1 MKKNPHFKF
10 INMKELIISN
20 NDGCVKNIFS
30 AVYGVTG
37 ISRQMLVSESR
48 VWHVSE
54 ARLLCIL
61 FLYKIGLTDEKIAY
75 ILNRGRSNMCK
86 CRHTAENLYDVSK
99 SFRDKYEKIQ
109 TILNKKS
116 HENENFI

>member
-1 MKKNPHFKF
+1 MKT
-10 INMKELIISN
+10 LIKSN
-20 NDGCVKNIFS
+20 NDGCVQNIFS

-48 VWHVSE
+48 VWYISE

-61 FLYKIGLTDEKIAY
+61 FLYKIGLIDEKIAY
-75 ILNRGRSNMCK
+75 MLNRGRSNICK

-99 SFRDKYEKIQ
+99 SFRDKYNKIQ
-109 TILNKKS
+109 KILNKKKS
-116 HENENFI
+116 